1 MATITTKTKEPTQKE
16 MYTLIMTEM
25 ANNAKVVE
33 FCEKKIAQLDAK
45 TSKTSEKKNDKH
57 DAFMGAI
64 KAILYSASKPMT
76 CGEIMAELN
85 KNADLVETNDGK
97 DFSTSLT
104 SAMLRK
110 LGDTGTQE
118 VVKTTEKKVSYFA
131 LAD

>member
-45 TSKTSEKKNDKH
+45 TSKTSGKKNDKH

-85 KNADLVETNDGK
+85 KNADLVETNEGK

>member
-1 MATITTKTKEPTQKE
+1 MADIKKNTPTQKDF
-16 MYTLIMTEM
+16 YNRIIKAM
-25 ANNAKVVE
+25 ADDAEVVA
-33 FCEKKIAQLDAK
+33 FCEKKIAQLDTK
-45 TSKTSEKKNDKH
+45 TSKTADKKNDKH

-85 KNADLVETNDGK
+85 KNADLIETNDGK

-110 LGDTGTQE
+110 LGAEGTNE
-118 VVKTTEKKVSYFA
+118 VVKTSEKKVSYFA